1 MQSKRQSA
9 YDFVKSLFTIILGL
23 IVLGSFVVALGG
35 YWFWED
41 LDIYHARFNNVRDL
55 DTGRT
60 VKFDG
65 LDVGRVTQVQV
76 DPDDP
81 RTIKV
86 SFGVEEGFSIYDG
99 TVASISQKGLVGDNY
114 LLLTLENNVG
124 DKLKPGDSLPTN
136 VTPTLNE
143 LGSTIGGF
151 IEEIRPKFNRVA
163 DGLENLLSDQNT
175 ETVRHILLKAERLM
189 DEGNSLVSLLEKDLQ
204 GVGPLAKST
213 LEHASQTFD
222 KGTTVLDNV
231 DRNFAHVSEDL
242 REQLTIVSESVTS
255 LSEELKESLSTD
267 QHKLERVLDE
277 LYAMAR
283 DVRML
288 SRSLRERPYEI
299 IYPPEPK
306 P

>member
-9 YDFVKSLFTIILGL
+9 YDFTKSIFTIVLGL
-23 IVLGSFVVALGG
+23 LVLGSFVVALGG
-35 YWFWED
+35 YWFWEN
-41 LDIYHARFNNVRDL
+41 LDIYHARFDNVRDL

-65 LDVGRVTQVQV
+65 LDIGRVTQLQV
-76 DPDDP
+76 DADDP
-81 RTIKV
+81 RVIQV
-86 SFGVEEGFSIYDG
+86 SFGVRKGFGIYEG

-114 LLLTLENNVG
+114 LLLTLGQKAGARLE
-124 DKLKPGDSLPTN
+124 PGDTLPTR

-143 LGSTIGGF
+143 LGASIGGF

-163 DGLENLLSDQNT
+163 DGLDALLSEQNT
-175 ETVRHILLKAERLM
+175 EAVRNILLKAEQLM
-189 DEGNSLVSLLEKDLQ
+189 EEGNSLVAMLEKDFQ
-204 GVGPLAKST
+204 GVGPQAKDT
-213 LEHASQTFD
+213 LERASETFD
-222 KGTTVLDNV
+222 KGATVLHSV
-231 DRNFAHVSEDL
+231 DRNFEKLSSDL
-242 REQLTIVSESVTS
+242 REQLRIVSASVTS
-255 LSEELKESLSTD
+255 LSEELKESLATD
-267 QHKLERVLDE
+267 QPKLERVLDE

-299 IYPPEPK
+299 IYPPEPE